1 MSELRTFKTK
11 EEIYTKFKEICVKEG
26 VGVGDKLNEFIEKY
40 IKEHGDGN
48 PAFTLDQFA
57 DPNFKVC
64 PAFFRD
70 KQTWKE
76 YLSKLN
82 EKERKEFLE
91 QCQIINQAQKE
102 AKL

>member
-1 MSELRTFKTK
+1 MSELKTFKADDEAYK
-11 EEIYTKFKEICVKEG
+11 KFKEICTKEG
-26 VGVGDKLNEFIEKY
+26 MGVGDKLNEFIKQY

-57 DPNFKVC
+57 DPSFKVC
-64 PAFFRD
+64 PAFFRN

-76 YLSKLN
+76 YLVKLN
-82 EKERKEFLE
+82 KKERQEFLT

-102 AKL
+102 AKI

>member
-1 MSELRTFKTK
+1 MLRTFET
-11 EEIYTKFKEICVKEG
+11 EEETYKKFKEICTKEG
-26 VGVGDKLNEFIEKY
+26 EKVGDKLNEFIQTY

-57 DPNFKVC
+57 DPSFKVC

-70 KQTWKE
+70 KETWKK
-76 YLSKLN
+76 YLANLN